1 MATGCLC
8 VCLYVCLS
16 ICLSVYLSVSA
27 CILFFACLD
36 LFMFICLSF
45 SEFYVG
51 FVFVFVC
58 ACMWVCLRV
67 CRASPPAPPR
77 VHSLLVTESVI
88 ATNTIKTPCLS
99 IS

>member
-27 CILFFACLD
+27 CILFLHVLICSCLYV
-36 LFMFICLSF
+36 CLSLNF
-45 SEFYVG
+45 MLGLCLCLFARACG
-51 FVFVFVC
+51 FVCGCV
-58 ACMWVCLRV
+58 ARLPR
-67 CRASPPAPPR
+67 PPPR